1 MKNINGIEQ
10 EIRRKKNY
18 IEIQERNIT
27 KHNSYIERYKS
38 EIEEIDKC
46 KTLKEL
52 RDYNNSYAY
61 NWEKYICYEIWEWG
75 LDGIYEYDTFEKLKD
90 SAKWYYIMQIENSKK
105 EIRNSNE
112 LITKIKEDIH
122 KLKKIFIDTLDEIY
136 ADDEK

>member
-1 MKNINGIEQ
+1 MKMENLNGIEQ

-61 NWEKYICYEIWEWG
+61 NWEKYLCYDIWEWG
-75 LDGIYEYDTFEKLKD
+75 LDAIFEFDTFEKLKEY
-90 SAKWYYIMQIENSKK
+90 AKWYYLMMIESSNN
-105 EIRNSNE
+105 EIKQSNE
-112 LITKIKEDIH
+112 LIEKIKADINR
-122 KLKKIFIDTLDEIY
+122 LKKILLGMVDKI
-136 ADDEK
+136 